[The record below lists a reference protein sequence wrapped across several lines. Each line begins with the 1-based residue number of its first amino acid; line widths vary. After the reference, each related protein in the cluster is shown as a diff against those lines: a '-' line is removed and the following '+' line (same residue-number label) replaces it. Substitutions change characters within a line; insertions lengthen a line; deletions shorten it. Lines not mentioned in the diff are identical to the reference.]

1 MLDTPKVSLH
11 PTRRIDVAPGNGSDL
26 NQVVR
31 DFKRDH
37 GISFVL
43 AFSGG
48 ADDNSGIVNEMKR
61 MIREDASLPEDVRSR
76 VEKTTEAAKD
86 AFVASL
92 VRDTLENLCDYRI
105 AVLTGGTAWGVPRIA
120 TQVARE
126 LGFPTIG
133 VFPSTAAAKQK
144 NMLPDGQLSLAI
156 CVHPN
161 FGESEWGDE
170 SPVYTALLDAVAVIG
185 GGAGTMVETAHILK
199 TNEKRKPVRDILM
212 GNQGDD
218 SREKLRSRP
227 KVILPMNGTGG
238 TAEKLVFFPGKPETM
253 AYTIPPIPFPN
264 GKAVA
269 DYLKG
274 HVLFDE
280 DMRET

>member
-1 MLDTPKVSLH
+1 MLDKAQVTDH
-11 PTRRIDVAPGNGSDL
+11 HTRRVDIAPGTAIDL
-26 NQVVR
+26 NAIVR

-37 GISFVL
+37 GIAFVL

-48 ADDNSGIVNEMKR
+48 ADDTNGVVTEMKR
-61 MIREDASLPEDVRSR
+61 MIREDASLPEEVRSHI
-76 VEKTTEAAKD
+76 EKTSDAAKD

-92 VRDTLENLCDYRI
+92 VRDTLEGLLDYRI

-133 VFPSTAAAKQK
+133 VFPSTAATKQK

-156 CVHPN
+156 CVHPI

-170 SPVYTALLDAVAVIG
+170 SSVYTALLDAVAVIG

-199 TNEKRKPVRDILM
+199 TNEKRKPVRDILTSS
-212 GNQGDD
+212 QRDD

-238 TAEKLVFFPGKPETM
+238 TAEKLAFFPGKPETM
-253 AYTIPPIPFPN
+253 AYTIPPLPFPN
-264 GKAVA
+264 GKAVT
-269 DYLKG
+269 DYLKE